1 MVNPVF
7 VESPDSALVPGG
19 PVPQGLRIQS
29 IDVLRGFAVLG
40 ILVMNIQSYSMI
52 GSAYINPTAYG
63 DLTGP
68 NYAVWLLSHLFADM
82 KFITLFSMLFGAGVV
97 LMSGRRESATGRS
110 AGVHY
115 RRMGWLLLFGLLHAY
130 LLWYGDILYSYA
142 LCGMLVYL
150 FRNRRPGT
158 LIVLGLAVVAVGSA
172 IALFTHFS
180 MPHWPPEALQDIQQ
194 AWSPAAEAVAQD
206 TAAYRGGYLGQMAH
220 RAEAAIFFQTFLF
233 PVEFLWRAGGMM
245 LVGMGLYKLG
255 VFSAARSRAFYVT
268 LIAAAV
274 LFGLPVIFY
283 GVRRNE
289 AHNWDVRACMF
300 QGTQFNYWGSILV
313 SLGWVGVIMLVCQRG
328 ALGPLTRTLS
338 AVGQMA
344 LTNYIMHS
352 VICTLVFY
360 GHGLGLYGKVER
372 VGQIGIVL
380 AIFVFQLLASPV
392 WLGRF
397 RFGPLEWLW
406 RSLTYWK
413 LQPMR
418 RNLAE

>member
-1 MVNPVF
+1 MR
-7 VESPDSALVPGG
+7 L
-19 PVPQGLRIQS
+19 QS

-63 DLTGP
+63 DLTGA

-97 LMSGRRESATGRS
+97 LMSGRREAATGRS
-110 AGVHY
+110 ASVHY
-115 RRMGWLLLFGLLHAY
+115 RRMGWLLLFGLTHAY

-142 LCGMLVYL
+142 LCGMLMYL

-158 LIVLGLAVVAVGSA
+158 LILLGFVFVAVGSA
-172 IALFTHFS
+172 ISLATHFS
-180 MPHWPPEALQDIQQ
+180 MPHWPPEALQDIEED
-194 AWSPAAEAVAQD
+194 WKPAAEAMARE
-206 TAAYRGGYLGQMAH
+206 TTAYRGGWIGQMPQ
-220 RAEAAIFFQTFLF
+220 RAATAIFFQTFLF
-233 PVEFLWRAGGMM
+233 PIEFLWRAGGMM

-255 VFSAARSRAFYVT
+255 VFSAARSKAFYGA
-268 LIAAAV
+268 LIAGAALV
-274 LFGLPVIFY
+274 GLPVIFY

-289 AHNWDVRACMF
+289 ALNWDLRSCMF
-300 QGTQFNYWGSILV
+300 LGVQFNYWGSILV
-313 SLGWVGVIMLVCQRG
+313 SLGWVGVIMLVCKTG
-328 ALGPLTRTLS
+328 ALRRLTSALA

-352 VICTLVFY
+352 VICTLIFY
-360 GHGLGLYGKVER
+360 GHGLGLFGKVER
-372 VGQIGIVL
+372 IGQIAIVF
-380 AIFVFQLLASPV
+380 AIFVFQLIASPI

-406 RSLTYWK
+406 RSLTYWQ

-418 RNLAE
+418 KGG